1 LAVRWL
7 HRPTHTRLELAPAG
21 DYLDYAEAEELSLPS
36 SLSGKGL
43 VLSGKLPLWLWT
55 ALVRAYRDAPWVAVF
70 QPPLG
75 DQAVVVASRDE
86 SVPVGGLVISEV

>member
-1 LAVRWL
+1 LL
-7 HRPTHTRLELAPAG
+7 DRPTHTRLELALAG
-21 DYLDYAEAEELSLPS
+21 DYLDYGEAEGLALPP
-36 SLSGKGL
+36 LPPGKGV

-70 QPPLG
+70 QSPLG
-75 DQAVVVASRDE
+75 DRAVVVASQDE